1 MNILITGIQGSG
13 KGTQAKKI
21 AEMFGIQHISFGD
34 TIKQCFKDDPNLVL
48 PYSEEKYNRG
58 ELAIDQ
64 VLFNVAN
71 KFLPELEKKGGFIL
85 DGFPRTEGQM
95 KFVLDNYKIDV
106 CLKLIISKETAIER
120 MLARKRSDD
129 TIEGIERR
137 LNQYFNITEPVFN
150 VLKDKTIEI
159 CGSLPENDVFT
170 IISKE
175 LIKYA

>member
-13 KGTQAKKI
+13 KGTQATKI
-21 AEMFGIQHISFGD
+21 AERFGIHHISFGD
-34 TIKQCFKDDPNLVL
+34 TIKQCFKTDPDLVL

-106 CLKLIISKETAIER
+106 CLKLSISKKTAIER

-150 VLKDKTIEI
+150 ILKDKTIEI
-159 CGSLPENDVFT
+159 CGSLPENNVFD

-175 LIKYA
+175 LIKYV

>member
-13 KGTQAKKI
+13 KGTQSNKI
-21 AEMFGIQHISFGD
+21 MDTFGINHISFGD
-34 TIKQCFKDDPNLVL
+34 TLKQCFKDDPNLVL

-58 ELAIDQ
+58 ELAPDQ

-71 KFLPELEKKGGFIL
+71 KFLPALEMKGGFIL

-95 KFVLDNYKIDV
+95 KFVLDNYKIDL
-106 CLKLIISKETAIER
+106 CIKLIISKETAIQR

-129 TIEGIERR
+129 SIEGIERR

-150 VLKDKTIEI
+150 IIKNKTVEI
-159 CGSLPENDVFT
+159 CGSLPENDVFD
-170 IISKE
+170 IIAKE
-175 LIKYA
+175 ILKHV

>member
-1 MNILITGIQGSG
+1 
-13 KGTQAKKI
+13 
-21 AEMFGIQHISFGD
+21 
-34 TIKQCFKDDPNLVL
+34 
-48 PYSEEKYNRG
+48 
-58 ELAIDQ
+58 
-64 VLFNVAN
+64 
-71 KFLPELEKKGGFIL
+71 
-85 DGFPRTEGQM
+85 M
-95 KFVLDNYKIDV
+95 KFVLDNYKIDI